1 MNFEY
6 VVIAGYFVLIV
17 SIGLVFKNMAKKST
31 SDFFRGGGKMLW
43 WMVGSAAFM
52 AQFSAWTFTGAAGKA
67 FSDGFAVSLVFFGN
81 VFAYFIGWAWLAQR
95 YRQMRVDTPSEGIK
109 RRFGGP
115 SERFY
120 SWAII
125 IYSVFSAGIWLN
137 ALAIFV
143 SAFFE
148 ADITITIIATG
159 LTVLFISV
167 ISGAWGVVASD
178 FVQTL
183 VVAVVSVA
191 CAIVALVEV
200 GGPVNLVTNF
210 PSGFVMG
217 PNMNYGLILFCSLL
231 FFLPKQL
238 ATAINMNESY
248 RFLTAKDTINARKA
262 ALLATVLMA
271 VGSIIF
277 FIPPWATAILYPDAA
292 ETYSHLGSKA
302 TDAAYLIFTR
312 NVMPV
317 GTVGLLVAGLF
328 AATMSCMDSAL
339 NKTAGI
345 FVRSVYQPLLARRN
359 RSVDDNR
366 QLWVGKIV
374 SVISGLL
381 TIGAAQFFVTL
392 QDMSLF
398 ELMMAFSTMIQM
410 PLFLPLI
417 LCMVVKKTP
426 SWAPWA
432 TVAVGM
438 VVSWTMAN
446 VITADVFASWI
457 GIIELTRR
465 EASELQVILTIAGH
479 LFVTAPFFCATTLF
493 YREESDPHRAETEKF
508 FADIETPV
516 VSDEGQS
523 ETDRQ
528 QRIKLGTM
536 VLFMGAG
543 LMLMT
548 LIPNPAW
555 GRALF
560 AVCSIAV
567 LTIGVLLRSSARRD
581 GQDSVREQPIG

>member
-1 MNFEY
+1 MIFEY
-6 VVIAGYFVLIV
+6 IVIAGYFSLIIG
-17 SIGLVFKNMAKKST
+17 IGLVFRKLAKNST
-31 SDFFRGGGKMLW
+31 SDFFRGGGRMLW

-67 FSDGFAVSLVFFGN
+67 FSDGLAVSLVFFGN
-81 VFAYFIGWAWLAQR
+81 VFAYFVAWAYLAHR

-109 RRFGGP
+109 RRFGKGN
-115 SERFY
+115 ELFY

-137 ALAIFV
+137 ALAVFV

-148 ADITITIIATG
+148 ADITVTIIATG
-159 LTVLFISV
+159 LAVLFVSV

-183 VVAVVSVA
+183 IVAVVSVA
-191 CAIVALVEV
+191 CAVVALVEV
-200 GGPVNLVTNF
+200 GGPVNLVTDF

-271 VGSIIF
+271 FGSIIF

-292 ETYSHLGSKA
+292 EAYADLGSKA

-345 FVRSVYQPLLARRN
+345 FVRSVYQPLMAARKK
-359 RSVDDNR
+359 VIDDTR

-374 SVISGLL
+374 SLASGVL

-392 QDMSLF
+392 QELSLF

-417 LCMVVKKTP
+417 LGMVVKRTP
-426 SWAPWA
+426 VWAPWA

-446 VITADVFASWI
+446 VFTADVFAAWI
-457 GIIELTRR
+457 GIEELTRR

-479 LFVTAPFFCATTLF
+479 LFVTAPFFCATSFL
-493 YREESDPHRAETEKF
+493 YREERDPHREETNNF
-508 FADIETPV
+508 FADLQTPV
-516 VSDEGQS
+516 ISEEGQS
-523 ETDRQ
+523 AIDRQ
-528 QRIKLGTM
+528 QRNKLGTM
-536 VLFMGAG
+536 VLIMGG
-543 LMLMT
+543 GMLLMT
-548 LIPNPAW
+548 LIPNPLW
-555 GRALF
+555 GRLLF
-560 AVCSIAV
+560 AACAVSI
-567 LTIGVLLRSSARRD
+567 LTIGASLKSSAK
-581 GQDSVREQPIG
+581 SNI